1 MRLCCVVCVRI
12 NHAHVEPPSRPLRS
26 LHPPLTDLGT
36 VVKGALRARGTADAS
51 AAAVE
56 AASKE
61 ATVALTRL
69 LEHLCARS
77 VQQTQDGADPGPDT
91 LLLLLYAQQGNKSA
105 AEGLAGA
112 AKRHVAVSHAVPFL
126 EQWGCHLAVV
136 TLHACHGAEA
146 AAVEVCAQLL
156 AGQRVEAARQ
166 AADVKHAAASAAA
179 VVLGRSTDAALVLRS
194 LPWLLDAA
202 PEQAQQVL
210 TATAR
215 SLPKRDVLA
224 MLRPRGREPL
234 LTYLEALVLA
244 EPQAP
249 EDALHTELGTALIAA
264 VAAARAQQ
272 AASPPHDDT
281 DSAPRRR
288 LRAFLGK
295 SARFDA
301 LSLLSQLDTCG
312 PPPLLRERVLLHAA
326 QGAHLQALTIL
337 VTQLQ
342 DCDAAESYA
351 AGRSTHEGRC
361 EAHAA
366 LLHLYLRPQSGSP
379 PTEVLYTRAAR
390 VLSSQGGSVDGATVL
405 DGLPDEAPIALL
417 LQPLAGLLI
426 SASHRRRTAAVQA
439 GLARRQRQLAGE
451 ALADEKALGVLV
463 SDESCCGVCQSRLGP
478 PGEFRPFARFPG
490 GLLACYRCAVGFKQ
504 GRQRVDGQ

>member
-1 MRLCCVVCVRI
+1 M
-12 NHAHVEPPSRPLRS
+12 
-26 LHPPLTDLGT
+26 
-36 VVKGALRARGTADAS
+36 ADAS

-61 ATVALTRL
+61 ATVELTRL
-69 LEHLCARS
+69 LEHLCARGGS
-77 VQQTQDGADPGPDT
+77 IQQSQDATPGADCGPDT
-91 LLLLLYAQQGNKSA
+91 LLLLLYAQQGNMSA
-105 AEGLAGA
+105 AEGLAGS
-112 AKRHVAVSHAVPFL
+112 AKRHVLVPHAVPFL

-136 TLHACHGAEA
+136 TLHARHGAEA

-156 AGQRVEAARQ
+156 AGQRTEAARQ

-179 VVLGRSTDAALVLRS
+179 MVLGRSTDTALVLRS

-210 TATAR
+210 TAAAK
-215 SLPKRDVLA
+215 SLPKREVLA
-224 MLRPRGREPL
+224 LIRPRSGEPL
-234 LTYLEALVLA
+234 LTYLEAVVLA

-249 EDALHTELGTALIAA
+249 EEALHSELGTALIAA
-264 VAAARAQQ
+264 VAAARSQQ
-272 AASPPHDDT
+272 DAAPPRDDT
-281 DSAPRRR
+281 DSPPRRR
-288 LRAFLGK
+288 LRAFLGR
-295 SARFDA
+295 SARYDA
-301 LSLLSQLDTCG
+301 LALLGQLEACG
-312 PPPLLRERVLLHAA
+312 SPPLLRERVLLHAA

-342 DCDAAESYA
+342 DCDAADSYA
-351 AGRSTHEGRC
+351 AGRDSHEGRC

-366 LLHLYLRPQSGSP
+366 LLHLYLRPQPGSP
-379 PTEVLYTRAAR
+379 PTEVLYSRAAR

-451 ALADEKALGVLV
+451 ALADERALGVMV
-463 SDESCCGVCQSRLGP
+463 SDDSCCGVCQSRLGP

-504 GRQRVDGQ
+504 GRPKDGSQ

>member
-1 MRLCCVVCVRI
+1 M
-12 NHAHVEPPSRPLRS
+12 
-26 LHPPLTDLGT
+26 
-36 VVKGALRARGTADAS
+36 
-51 AAAVE
+51 
-56 AASKE
+56 
-61 ATVALTRL
+61 ALTRL

-312 PPPLLRERVLLHAA
+312 PPQLLRERVLLHAA

>member
-1 MRLCCVVCVRI
+1 M
-12 NHAHVEPPSRPLRS
+12 
-26 LHPPLTDLGT
+26 
-36 VVKGALRARGTADAS
+36 RGTADAS
-51 AAAVE
+51 PAAIE
-56 AASKE
+56 AASRE

-77 VQQTQDGADPGPDT
+77 VQQSQDTPDPGPDT
-91 LLLLLYAQQGNKSA
+91 LLLLLYAQQGNMSA

-112 AKRHVAVSHAVPFL
+112 ANRHVSVPHAVPFL

-156 AGQRVEAARQ
+156 AGQRVESARQ

-179 VVLGRSTDAALVLRS
+179 MVLGRSTDAALVLRS

-215 SLPKRDVLA
+215 LLPRRDVLA
-224 MLRPRGREPL
+224 LLRPRGGEPL
-234 LTYLEALVLA
+234 LTYLEALVLM

-264 VAAARAQQ
+264 VAAARTQQ
-272 AASPPHDDT
+272 TAASPPCDDT

-288 LRAFLGK
+288 LRGFLGK

-301 LSLLSQLDTCG
+301 LALLSRLDTCG
-312 PPPLLRERVLLHAA
+312 SPPLLRERVLLHAA

-351 AGRSTHEGRC
+351 AGRDTHEGRC

-366 LLHLYLRPQSGSP
+366 LLHLYLRPQPGSP
-379 PTEVLYTRAAR
+379 PTEVLYSRAE
-390 VLSSQGGSVDGATVL
+390 
-405 DGLPDEAPIALL
+405 P
-417 LQPLAGLLI
+417 
-426 SASHRRRTAAVQA
+426 
-439 GLARRQRQLAGE
+439 
-451 ALADEKALGVLV
+451 
-463 SDESCCGVCQSRLGP
+463 C
-478 PGEFRPFARFPG
+478 
-490 GLLACYRCAVGFKQ
+490 
-504 GRQRVDGQ
+504 